1 LPVRRTSPSSTS
13 RSTRL
18 VIPDRELKARLARS
32 VIRETPPA
40 RASCAST
47 RSRRG
52 SDRSPRRGRLP
63 ADARALRGLGAEP
76 STRRFRARLGRL
88 GKPAGRSIR
97 RSWGRALL
105 AYAIN
110 LLSLRYLQ
118 VQGWRHDQRAGKWL
132 IRFRLSWNRPSVS
145 GMDGRK
151 ARSV

>member
-1 LPVRRTSPSSTS
+1 MPVRRTSPSSTS

-40 RASCAST
+40 EPAARAR

-52 SDRSPRRGRLP
+52 SGRSPRRGRPP

-88 GKPAGRSIR
+88 RKPAGRSIR

-118 VQGWRHDQRAGKWL
+118 LERCGGVDERQSIRALRVWCGAGHS
-132 IRFRLSWNRPSVS
+132 RR
-145 GMDGRK
+145 
-151 ARSV
+151 